1 MREASFILSEKQVD
15 KLELKFQ
22 IDNTLE
28 KIFSSIDSPKAFST
42 IKPYELKKLVRLDE
56 LLPENGLGFE
66 KTLEKTEK
74 EIIPHFLH
82 TFSPDYM
89 AHLHSPALLE
99 TISAELIINIFNQ
112 SMDSWDQSPVA
123 TEVEVEVIRH
133 LLKLFSFSENG
144 DGVFTSGGS
153 QSNLTALTIAR
164 DRFCNTRLNRDV
176 KKEGLPSSYSRFRL
190 YTSGIS
196 HFSMEKSAHLLGLGY
211 NSVVKVPV
219 DDDCRMDVKELERLT
234 KEDLEKGN
242 LPFMVVATIGTTDF
256 GSIDNIE
263 SISDLCK
270 KYNLYLH
277 ADAAYGSGL
286 VVSTNYKDRMGKLEN
301 LDSITIDFHK
311 MFLLPIS
318 CSCILVKDKS
328 YFEPFELHADYLN
341 REEDEEEGY
350 TNLVGKS
357 IQTTRRADAFK
368 VWFSFLVRGKSG
380 YKSIIDHDIEMANHL
395 YSALSKDDDFEVAI
409 KPELSSV
416 VFRLKGSDELNKSI
430 RKALIHEKGI
440 VIGQTVYK
448 DKTYLKFTLLNP
460 NLNTGL
466 IDDLI
471 STIKS
476 LK

>member
-1 MREASFILSEKQVD
+1 MREASFILSEKQID

-22 IDNTLE
+22 IENTLE
-28 KIFSSIDSPKAFST
+28 KIFSSIDSSKAFST
-42 IKPYELKKLVRLDE
+42 IKPYELKKLIRLDE
-56 LLPENGLGFE
+56 LLPESGMGFE
-66 KTLEKTEK
+66 KTLKKAEK
-74 EIIPHFLH
+74 EILPHFLH

-123 TEVEVEVIRH
+123 TEIEVEVIRH

-164 DRFCNTRLNRDV
+164 DRFCNEVLNHDV
-176 KKEGLPSSYSRFRL
+176 KKEGLPSSYCRFRL
-190 YTSGIS
+190 YTSSIS

-219 DDDCRMDVKELERLT
+219 DDDCRMDIKELERLI

-263 SISDLCK
+263 SISGLCK

-368 VWFSFLVRGKSG
+368 VWFSFLIRGKSG
-380 YKSIIDHDIEMANHL
+380 YKSIIDHDIEMANYL
-395 YSALSKDDDFEVAI
+395 YYALSRDDTFEIAI

-416 VFRLKGSDELNKSI
+416 VFRLRGSDELNKKI

-460 NLNTGL
+460 NLNTDL

-471 STIKS
+471 STIKG